1 MSFLNDISGG
11 ETGKPVKGEK
21 LCRRLCACGAVPRTA
36 EELARQAAAPSET
49 NHFVFDMASPILCRD
64 DDDRIPVLRT
74 ILPALEK
81 RRFASLTFRN
91 IRLQVM
97 GPDPARAGV

>member
-1 MSFLNDISGG
+1 MTSSAAKQEAPLK
-11 ETGKPVKGEK
+11 GKS
-21 LCRRLCACGAVPRTA
+21 CAV
-36 EELARQAAAPSET
+36 APSET